1 MMGRRVVLGAG
12 VLLVAFVLLA
22 PPAGAHPLG
31 NFTVNTF
38 TRISVAPGEA
48 RVLYVVDMAEVPTL
62 QERPRIDSNGD
73 GAIAAAERSGWA
85 AQTAFE
91 LASGLDL
98 EIGGRPAGLDVSSS
112 SMELGPGQAGL
123 EVLRFEGEFT
133 AAIPR
138 EGLIEYSDG
147 NYRGR
152 VGWREIT
159 ANGVGGR
166 ALRGSTV
173 PTGSVSDELRS
184 YPDDLLE
191 SPLDVTEATF
201 SFAPGAGESSSGP
214 TSEAGQARPG
224 VTESPFAGLVS
235 GPAGA
240 VALLLA
246 FAFGAAHALAPGH
259 GKTLMAAYLVGAGGR
274 LRHAAIVAS
283 AVAVMHTASVL
294 GLGLLVL
301 SAQRLFAPEKVY
313 PWLGLLSGIVVL
325 GLGTWLL
332 VVRSRAAGWRDG
344 YSFARGLDRDQGS
357 QDHGHGHDHA
367 PPEPS
372 SALLS
377 RSGLAALAF
386 SGGILPSP
394 SALVVLLASVA
405 VHRVGFGL
413 ALIGAFSIGLAA
425 SLMVVGVVAIRAR
438 DALANRVSPRL
449 TALVPVGSASAIVL
463 VGAALVVRAAVQ
475 L

>member
-31 NFTVNTF
+31 NFTVNTY

-73 GAIAAAERSGWA
+73 DAISAAERSDWA
-85 AQTAFE
+85 AQTAPQ

-123 EVLRFEGEFT
+123 EVLRFEGVFT

-138 EGLIEYSDG
+138 EGLIEFRDG

-152 VGWREIT
+152 VGWREIAAT
-159 ANGVGGR
+159 GVGGR

-184 YPDDLLE
+184 YPDDLLK
-191 SPLDVTEATF
+191 SPLDVTEASF

-246 FAFGAAHALAPGH
+246 FAFGAAHAIAPGH

-344 YSFARGLDRDQGS
+344 YSFARGLDRDQG
-357 QDHGHGHDHA
+357 DHDHDHDHA

-438 DALANRVSPRL
+438 DALANHVSPRL
-449 TALVPVGSASAIVL
+449 TRLVPVGSASAIVF
-463 VGAALVVRAAVQ
+463 VGAVLVVRAAAQ
-475 L
+475 F